1 MRSGFPLGGL
11 FGHPCDEYL
20 SVRLTF
26 AFVHMHLE
34 GVCLIICVRVTCTLD
49 SFVFRRYSG
58 MIEITIGW
66 AASLFVG
73 TWSHIVL
80 EYERTRFMISYC

>member
-1 MRSGFPLGGL
+1 
-11 FGHPCDEYL
+11 
-20 SVRLTF
+20 
-26 AFVHMHLE
+26 MHQE

-49 SFVFRRYSG
+49 SFVFRRCSG

-73 TWSHIVL
+73 AWCHSVLL
-80 EYERTRFMISYC
+80 EYERTKFMISYCGWIEGGMIDRTHSGSCSILRLKKPSF